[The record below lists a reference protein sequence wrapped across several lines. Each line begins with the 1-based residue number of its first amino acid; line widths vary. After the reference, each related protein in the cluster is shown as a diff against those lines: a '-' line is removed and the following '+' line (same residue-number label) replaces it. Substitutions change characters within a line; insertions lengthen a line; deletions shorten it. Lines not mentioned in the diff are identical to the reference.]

1 MTQPAMGAREP
12 DAVGVA
18 ERDGVR
24 LAWKSYGS
32 GGPPLLLLPT
42 WQIIDSRF
50 WKAQVGYLSRH
61 HRVVTYDG
69 RGTGA
74 SSRPQGASGYTTAEC
89 AADVTTVMDACG
101 LDSAVLVALSCGAA
115 WAVTAAAEHPDR
127 VLGVVAIAPSC
138 NLGVKQPAREQFAF
152 DAELETTRGWA
163 KYNRDYWLHGD
174 FADFRDFFF
183 HEMCSEPHATKQT
196 EDLLEWSADT
206 DPQMLVEAT
215 FGRIGGDG
223 VVCQPL
229 APACA
234 RLTCP
239 VLVIHGTDDQITSPE
254 VGERLAELTGASL
267 LLLQG
272 SGHAP
277 LTRDPVKV
285 NLAITDFVSSL
296 GPSAPQRRMQPR
308 AGSRRPRALYL
319 SSPIGLGHARRDLAI
334 GRELR
339 RLHPDLQI
347 DWLTQDPVTR
357 MLRDAGETVHPG
369 SAWLAS
375 ESAHIEHEAGEHDL
389 HAFEAI
395 RRMDAI
401 LVNNFHVFH
410 DVVSDQHYDLVIGD
424 EAWDVDHHLHENPE
438 LKRFAFAW
446 MTDFVGW
453 LPMPDGGDR
462 EARLTADYNAEMI
475 EQRARFRRVRDAS
488 VFVGSPDDVVDASF
502 GPGLP
507 DIRDWT
513 ADNFDFSGY
522 VTGSPA
528 VGADDRAG
536 LRAGLGYRDDQRVV
550 LVTVGGSGVGSAL
563 LNRVAEAVPVV
574 RRAAPDVQF
583 VFVTGP
589 RIDPATLPE
598 QDGVT
603 VLGYLPELD
612 QHLAAAD
619 LAVVQGGLTTCMELT
634 ANQRPFLYV
643 PLRHHFEQS
652 FHVRHRLERYGAGRH
667 LDYAT
672 ATDREALAT
681 AIGKEIEVEV
691 NYRPVETDGAARA
704 ASLLAGLL

>member
-1 MTQPAMGAREP
+1 MTQPVTDAREP
-12 DAVGVA
+12 DSVGFA

-24 LAWKSYGS
+24 LAWRSYGT

-50 WKAQVGYLSRH
+50 WKAQVAHLSRH

-74 SSRPQGASGYTTAEC
+74 SSRPAGSASYTTAEC
-89 AADVTTVMDACG
+89 AEDVIAVMDATG
-101 LDSAVLVALSCGAA
+101 LDAAVLVGLSCGVA

-127 VLGVVAIAPSC
+127 VLGVVAIGPSC
-138 NLGVKQPAREQFAF
+138 NLDVVQRVREQIVF
-152 DAELETTRGWA
+152 DAEVDQPRGWGM
-163 KYNRDYWLHGD
+163 YNRDFWLDGG
-174 FADFRDFFF
+174 FTRFREFFF
-183 HEMCSEPHATKQT
+183 DTMCNEPHSTKQL
-196 EDLLEWSADT
+196 EDLLDWSADT

-223 VVCQPL
+223 VVCTPL
-229 APACA
+229 DAVCPQV
-234 RLTCP
+234 RCP
-239 VLVIHGTDDQITSPE
+239 VLVIHGTDDLIADPSI
-254 VGERLAELTGASL
+254 GNRLAELTGGSL
-267 LLLQG
+267 LLLEG

-277 LTRDPVKV
+277 LTRDPVRV
-285 NLAITDFVSSL
+285 NLAITDFVTSL
-296 GPSAPQRRMQPR
+296 APPVRRRTHRR

-357 MLRDAGETVHPG
+357 MLDDAGETVHPG

-375 ESAHIEHEAGEHDL
+375 ESTHIEHESGEHDL

-410 DVVSDQHYDLVIGD
+410 DAVEEQHYDLVIGD
-424 EAWDVDHHLHENPE
+424 EAWDVDYYLHENPE

-446 MTDFVGW
+446 LTDFVGW
-453 LPMPDGGDR
+453 LPMPDGGAR

-475 EQRARFRRVRDAS
+475 EQRARFGRVRDAS
-488 VFVGSPDDVVDASF
+488 VFVGTADDVVDSSF

-513 ADNFDFSGY
+513 SDNFDFSGY

-528 VGADDRAG
+528 VGAEERAA
-536 LRAGLGYRDDQRVV
+536 LRQRLGYRDDQRVC
-550 LVTVGGSGVGSAL
+550 LVTVGGSGVGTAL
-563 LNRVAEAVPVV
+563 LERVLEAVPVV
-574 RRAAPDVQF
+574 RRSAPDLHF
-583 VFVTGP
+583 EFVTGP
-589 RIDPATLPE
+589 RIDPGTVPE
-598 QDGVT
+598 QPGVR
-603 VLGYLPELD
+603 VRGYLPDLD

-643 PLRHHFEQS
+643 PLRHHFEQT

-667 LDYAT
+667 LDYDT
-672 ATDREALAT
+672 AADRDALAT
-681 AIGKEIEVEV
+681 AILKEIEVEP